1 MDGSGPLGLGVSRD
15 LNGRDT
21 RGFDGVSTE
30 FVKFKPIGWPLVAAL
45 IGGYRNIGG
54 MLLTHVGAFV
64 GHEIAIRTAPHA

>member
-45 IGGYRNIGG
+45 IGGYRNIG
-54 MLLTHVGAFV
+54 ACF
-64 GHEIAIRTAPHA
+64 